1 MHQSTFDHLKA
12 LVTLDL
18 LECCRT
24 WQKHDKRATV
34 LMLKIMIIFSIA
46 SKNIY
51 HNMIEKFMPGNDWLE
66 H

>member
-1 MHQSTFDHLKA
+1 MHQSTFDHLFSISNFRSA
-12 LVTLDL
+12 WMLSDL
-18 LECCRT
+18 K
-24 WQKHDKRATV
+24 KHDKRATV

-51 HNMIEKFMPGNDWLE
+51 HNMIEKFMPGNDWLV